1 VFELHV
7 RRNPFRRFIRDAKA
21 VAAVEFALILPLL
34 VLLYF
39 GTTEAAS
46 LYTVDRRVATVA
58 STMADLISRE
68 RGCITTAKLNSYFAA
83 ATGIMRPYSTG
94 ALKQVVTFLAVNKTT
109 GAVSV
114 KWSKPYGTGAEARD
128 TGSTN
133 VLANATTAPRIN
145 NLARTKGWLVAAEIQ
160 YPYEPLYGVVI
171 KTINLG
177 HTEYFLPRYEEE
189 ITTAG
194 TCPST

>member
-1 VFELHV
+1 VLELHL
-7 RRNPFRRFIRDAKA
+7 RRNLLRRFLRDAKA

-68 RGCITTAKLNSYFAA
+68 RGCITTAKLDSYFTA
-83 ATGIMRPYSTG
+83 ATGIMQPYSTS
-94 ALKQVVTFLAVNKTT
+94 ALKQVVTFLAVNKTSGAVTVKWSRPFGT
-109 GAVSV
+109 GAVARTSTTQ
-114 KWSKPYGTGAEARD
+114 PPIGT
-128 TGSTN
+128 
-133 VLANATTAPRIN
+133 ATQIN

-194 TCPST
+194 TCPTT

>member
-1 VFELHV
+1 MLQLHL
-7 RRNPFRRFIRDAKA
+7 RRNLLRRFIRDGKA

-83 ATGIMRPYSTG
+83 ATGIMQPYSTG
-94 ALKQVVTFLAVNKTT
+94 ALKQVVTFLAVDKTT

-114 KWSKPYGTGAEARD
+114 QWSAPYGTGAVAR
-128 TGSTN
+128 TN
-133 VLANATTAPRIN
+133 QTQPPIGTATQIN

-177 HTEYFLPRYEEE
+177 HTEYFLPRYEEA
-189 ITTAG
+189 ITTAN
-194 TCPST
+194 TCPTP